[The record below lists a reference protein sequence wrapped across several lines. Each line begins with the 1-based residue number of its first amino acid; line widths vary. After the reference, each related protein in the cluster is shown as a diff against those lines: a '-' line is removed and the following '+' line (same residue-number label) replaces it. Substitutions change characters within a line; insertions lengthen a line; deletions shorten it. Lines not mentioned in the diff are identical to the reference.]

1 VTVKLGE
8 GVRCESK
15 EQGPCMGATGEGK
28 AEGTRTSL
36 IQERGEGAE
45 LVREGATGSVKQYSA

>member
-1 VTVKLGE
+1 M
-8 GVRCESK
+8 RCESK

-36 IQERGEGAE
+36 IQEQGEGAE
-45 LVREGATGSVKQYSA
+45 LDREGASGSVKQYSA